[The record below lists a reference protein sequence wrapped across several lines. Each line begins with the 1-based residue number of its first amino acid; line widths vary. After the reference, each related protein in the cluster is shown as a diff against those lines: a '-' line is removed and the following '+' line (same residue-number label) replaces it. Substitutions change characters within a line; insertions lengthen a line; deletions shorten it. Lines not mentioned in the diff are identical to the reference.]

1 MLKDLRCGH
10 CARLLA
16 RTGDFTE
23 LQIKCP
29 RCGTLNHAKASSPA
43 RSPASD
49 QSAQLCARHHALL
62 QVENAMHIHERAA
75 PASGGAP

>member
-1 MLKDLRCGH
+1 MLNDLRCGH

-16 RTGDFTE
+16 RTGGFTE

-29 RCGTLNHAKASSPA
+29 RCGTLNHAKASSPE

-49 QSAQLCARHHALL
+49 MNAPLCAPIIQLR
-62 QVENAMHIHERAA
+62 R
-75 PASGGAP
+75 